1 MFAPVVRLPS
11 YKRTIYTL
19 ITALMPEDKN
29 SFTLKAIKEYG
40 KGLLSFIRRRVKSD
54 ADAEDILQDVWY
66 QLTSVVNAAPIEQ
79 TGAWLYRVA
88 RNKITD
94 KYRKR
99 TETLLDDLLFDNGEE
114 DEDSA
119 DLAEMLMSEQATPET
134 EYLRS
139 LVWEELFAAL
149 DELPAEQ
156 RQVFV
161 WHELE
166 DKSFEQMAELTG
178 VNIQTL
184 VSRKRY
190 AVLHLRQRLKQLY
203 TDIKEL

>member
-1 MFAPVVRLPS
+1 
-11 YKRTIYTL
+11 
-19 ITALMPEDKN
+19 MPEDKN

-119 DLAEMLMSEQATPET
+119 DLTEMLMSEQGTPET

-203 TDIKEL
+203 IDIKEL